1 MYCYIVREYVA
12 LQKFKDRLGFRET
25 HHSIIVHV
33 FFINWVYQQSI
44 DSVASPLHVVGLDSQ
59 QTRSFSSSCT
69 LDL

>member
-25 HHSIIVHV
+25 HHGIIVHV

-44 DSVASPLHVVGLDSQ
+44 NSDHLVLLVHLICED
-59 QTRSFSSSCT
+59 
-69 LDL
+69 

>member
-1 MYCYIVREYVA
+1 MYCHIVREYVA

-44 DSVASPLHVVGLDSQ
+44 DSGASPLHVTIKLIGFTTNQIIYFFLH
-59 QTRSFSSSCT
+59 T
-69 LDL
+69 